1 MALERLGDLSPTPI
15 RAGSAIL
22 RSLKGMSV
30 EAPHPSLPATAPAV
44 PAAGGA
50 PGPGEAFDPRRHPPR
65 VLYLSLPAS
74 DICNYRCRHC
84 HIWLQEARPD
94 PLSRRRRQELVEE
107 FARLS
112 PGGTVVLTGGEVTLD
127 PEELFAIA
135 AVCRAERLPL
145 VTLTNGSRV
154 QTPEA
159 ARALVESGL
168 TQIVVS
174 LDGHR
179 PELHNYTRGV
189 ATAFEETTRA
199 VRLLAA
205 ARDAWAP
212 AVDVTVTAV
221 VFRENLAELGEFV
234 DFCRGLGADHVDFQ
248 MLARTFA
255 NRSPGRDVFFDKHF
269 WRGDEEVA
277 AARRQLSGFFARF
290 GDDPFVVKGPADLPW
305 ILAYVGDP
313 DFRSERPVCGSHQSN
328 LHVDAEGN
336 VALCFNTAAILA
348 APYVG
353 SARDRSLAELW
364 KGEKA
369 GHDREVM
376 DACTLNCGALNCHRR
391 RFATA

>member
-1 MALERLGDLSPTPI
+1 MTI
-15 RAGSAIL
+15 
-22 RSLKGMSV
+22 
-30 EAPHPSLPATAPAV
+30 EAPHPSQPSAAPGF
-44 PAAGGA
+44 PAAEGESA
-50 PGPGEAFDPRRHPPR
+50 AGEAFDPRRHAPR

-74 DICNYRCRHC
+74 DVCNYRCRHC
-84 HIWLQEARPD
+84 HIWTQEARPN
-94 PLSRRRRQELVEE
+94 PLDRARRNELVEE
-107 FARLS
+107 FSRLS

-127 PEELFAIA
+127 PDELFAVA
-135 AVCRAERLPL
+135 AACRRERLGL

-154 QTPEA
+154 QEPEA
-159 ARALVESGL
+159 ARALVECGL

-221 VFRENLAELGEFV
+221 VFRENLAELGEYV
-234 DFCRGLGADHVDFQ
+234 EFCRGLGADHVDFQ

-255 NRSPGRDVFFDKHF
+255 NRSPGGRDVFFEKHF
-269 WRGDEEVA
+269 WRGEEEVA
-277 AARRQLSGFFARF
+277 EARRQLARFFARY
-290 GDDPFVVKGPADLPW
+290 GDDPFVVKGAEDLAW

-348 APYVG
+348 APFVG
-353 SARDRSLAELW
+353 NARDRSLAELW
-364 KGEKA
+364 TGEKA
-369 GHDREVM
+369 AQDRGVM

-391 RFATA
+391 RFGATAA